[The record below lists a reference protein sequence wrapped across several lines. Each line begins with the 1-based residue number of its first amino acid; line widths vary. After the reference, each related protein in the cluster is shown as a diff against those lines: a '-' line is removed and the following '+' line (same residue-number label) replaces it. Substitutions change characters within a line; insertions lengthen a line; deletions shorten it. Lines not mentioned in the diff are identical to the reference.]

1 MTSAYSVFAAKRV
14 AQAIVVILL
23 TYIFTFAVVSILPG
37 DPVTNVLRNP
47 QNDFTEAEIAEIIAA
62 QGLDRP
68 IIEQLWHSL
77 SGFLAGDF
85 GLSMRSNRPVTVL
98 IGEVLPSTLI
108 LASSALAVALVLAL
122 LIAYGTQFLPK
133 RYGQGLLRGFPS
145 LFLSVPNF
153 VIGLGLIH
161 LFGFQIRLFLVIDPD
176 SLWATFFAAIALG
189 IPISAQIAE
198 VLIANLDREAAQEY
212 ASVAR
217 ARGLGPLRLFS
228 AHLLKPSS
236 LPVITVIALTI
247 GELLGGSLITET
259 VYGRNGVGS
268 LVQRSVATQDLPV
281 LQAIVS
287 LAALIF
293 IIVNLFA
300 DLIYPLLDPRVSLI
314 TPRAGKAGAG
324 KAGVGKAGAA
334 KTAGRTAAKAGANRF
349 AGVATE
355 CGAGPEL
362 TSAVVASAA
371 LTSGLVAK

>member
-1 MTSAYSVFAAKRV
+1 MNSAYSVFAAKRV

-47 QNDFTEAEIAEIIAA
+47 QNGFTEAEIAEIIAA

-68 IIEQLWHSL
+68 IAEQLWHSL
-77 SGFLAGDF
+77 AGFLTGDF
-85 GLSMRSNRPVTVL
+85 GLSMRSNRPVTLL
-98 IGEVLPSTLI
+98 IAEVLPSTLI
-108 LASSALAVALVLAL
+108 LAASALAVALVLAL
-122 LIAYGTQFLPK
+122 LIAYGTQVVPRK
-133 RYGQGLLRGFPS
+133 YGQGLLRGFPA

-161 LFGFQIRLFLVIDPD
+161 LFGFQIGLFRVIDPD
-176 SLWATFFAAIALG
+176 SFWATFFAAIALG

-217 ARGLGPLRLFS
+217 ARGLGPLRLFT

-259 VYGRNGVGS
+259 VYGRNGIGS
-268 LVQRSVATQDLPV
+268 LVQRSVSTQDLPV

-287 LAALIF
+287 LAALVF
-293 IIVNLFA
+293 ILVNLLA
-300 DLIYPLLDPRVSLI
+300 DLIYPLLDPRVTLV
-314 TPRAGKAGAG
+314 TPRTGKRG
-324 KAGVGKAGAA
+324 K
-334 KTAGRTAAKAGANRF
+334 AGRTAAQAGANRF
-349 AGVATE
+349 AGAAAERGSGTGIGV
-355 CGAGPEL
+355 GAGIGTEL
-362 TSAVVASAA
+362 ASAVVA
-371 LTSGLVAK
+371 K